1 MATTPRKSATTDR
14 QITQKQEMFCREYIV
29 DLNATQAA
37 IRAGYSQK
45 TSNEQ
50 ASRLLTKVSV
60 QAAIKS
66 LMEKRI
72 KAIGLT
78 AADVLRDINL
88 VKSDAMR
95 QIHDR
100 DGNEAMI
107 NHAAALK
114 ALELQGKHLKMF
126 TDKLEHTGADGS
138 PIKHTVEI
146 FLHKA

>member
-1 MATTPRKSATTDR
+1 MATTARKSATKDR
-14 QITQKQEMFCREYIV
+14 QLNPKQEMFCREYLV

-37 IRAGYSQK
+37 IRAGYAPKSAFVH
-45 TSNEQ
+45 
-50 ASRLLTKVSV
+50 ASRMLNNTKVTDLI
-60 QAAIKS
+60 QS
-66 LMEKRI
+66 LMNKRS
-72 KAIGLT
+72 KVVDLT

-88 VKSDAMR
+88 VKADAMR
-95 QIHDR
+95 QIPDR
-100 DGNEAMI
+100 EGNEAMI

-126 TDKLEHTGADGS
+126 TEKLEHTGPDGG